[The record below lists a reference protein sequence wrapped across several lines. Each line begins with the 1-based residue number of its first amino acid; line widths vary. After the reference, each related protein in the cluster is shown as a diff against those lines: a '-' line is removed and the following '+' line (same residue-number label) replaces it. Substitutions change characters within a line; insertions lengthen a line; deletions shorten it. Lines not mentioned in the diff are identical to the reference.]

1 MTVFIPTDRSMNLVK
16 RFFPNLSEEIMCQIE
31 KFCQLIKE
39 KNEQINLISRK
50 NIDQIES
57 MHILPSLAIT
67 KVANFRKNAK
77 ILDIGSGGGFP
88 AIPLAIVYSD
98 RQFTLV
104 DSIGKKITAVA
115 GICQSLGLENVECI
129 CNRVESIDREFD
141 YITGRAVTNWEDF
154 KKLAYPKLRKNGKI
168 FYLSG
173 GDLERDAGSKLHDIC
188 AMYDSAFCET
198 KKIIEHIKQ
207 ERVHRNLFARKK
219 Y

>member
-1 MTVFIPTDRSMNLVK
+1 MNLVK
-16 RFFPNLSEEIMCQIE
+16 RFFPNLSEEIICQIE
-31 KFCQLIKE
+31 NFCQLIKE

-50 NIDQIES
+50 NIDQIEA

-88 AIPLAIVYSD
+88 AIPLAIVYYD
-98 RQFTLV
+98 RNFTLI
-104 DSIGKKITAVA
+104 DSMGKKINAVA
-115 GICQSLGLENVECI
+115 EICKNLGLENVECI
-129 CNRVESIDREFD
+129 CDRVEKIDGEFE

-154 KKLAYPKLRKNGKI
+154 KQLAYPKLRKNGKI

-173 GDLERDAGSKLHDIC
+173 GNLERDAGTKFHDIC
-188 AMYDSAFCET
+188 AMYDSEFCET

-207 ERVHRNLFARKK
+207 TIIHKKFLSHKK
-219 Y
+219 YFH